1 MNDRKEINE
10 IKEVLKGLLDRLDKL
25 ENTIPLPLASFKYY
39 QVDLPE
45 DGERLFFIDNV
56 QSTILSKIFNISNM
70 NDVKRFENGLFF
82 ETKEEAEQYLKECK
96 LIFKL
101 KQWAKLKN
109 DGWKPDWSN
118 DDEEKYYI
126 TYFKDKSLGVSW
138 EITWG
143 MINFT
148 KLPYFKTSEIT
159 QECIDIFGDEIKE
172 VLCNE
177 VE

>member
-10 IKEVLKGLLDRLDKL
+10 IKEVLKGLLDRLETLEKANCTPCSPFKKPFKL
-25 ENTIPLPLASFKYY
+25 TY
-39 QVDLPE
+39 PE
-45 DGERLFFIDNV
+45 DDHWVFCVDSDTGEIIEVYYTANNTTDRFLF
-56 QSTILSKIFNISNM
+56 
-70 NDVKRFENGLFF
+70 EHGYYF
-82 ETKEEAEQYLKECK
+82 ETKKEAEQYLKECK

-109 DGWKPDWSN
+109 DGWKPDWEKRN
-118 DDEEKYYI
+118 KYYI
-126 TYFKDKSLGVSW
+126 FYNYSCCEFETSSTVISDNFK
-138 EITWG
+138 
-143 MINFT
+143 
-148 KLPYFKTSEIT
+148 KLPYFKSREIA

>member
-10 IKEVLKGLLDRLDKL
+10 IKEGLKGLVDRLDKL
-25 ENTIPLPLASFKYY
+25 ENIMLLPLDPFDFFK
-39 QVDLPE
+39 VELPE
-45 DGERLFFIDNV
+45 DGERLYFIDNV

-109 DGWKPDWSN
+109 DGWKPDWEK
-118 DDEEKYYI
+118 DEKKKWYVYYNHV
-126 TYFKDKSLGVSW
+126 KERLNV
-138 EITWG
+138 TWG
-143 MINFT
+143 YNSTDFI
-148 KLPYFKTSEIT
+148 KLPYFKTEEIA
-159 QECIDIFGDEIKE
+159 QECIDLFGDEIIE
-172 VLCNE
+172 VLVNGS
-177 VE
+177 